1 MKPASVDA
9 GARAS
14 PSASYRRLLGY
25 ARAYWGFAAVAVL
38 GMAFDAAASG
48 GFAYL
53 IKPMLD
59 DLFVARDAD
68 VIRWLPLALVG
79 IFVLRGIGTYAT
91 DYSMARVGRGVVR
104 DLRIAVFAHYQQLPA
119 SWFDREPSGQIIAR
133 VIYSAEQ
140 VAQAAADAV
149 KVIVLDC
156 LLVIAMVS
164 VMLWHS
170 VSLTLYLFIM
180 APLAGVVWQFVG
192 KRFRRINRQ
201 IQGAVGEVTGMVEEA
216 VDGHR
221 EVRIYG
227 GQAHEARRF
236 GEVVERNFRLNLKV
250 AATSALSTS
259 TIQLIAASVLAAIIW
274 RATRP
279 DLLDAMS
286 PGTFMSLITAMLV
299 MLPSLKRLTTV
310 QAMLGRGIVAAQDL
324 FAVLDTPAEADRG
337 SRALDKAQGDI
348 EFAGV
353 SLNYADASALAL
365 DRVSLRCA
373 PGTVTALVGRSGSG
387 KSSLVSLLPRFYEP
401 SAGAVRLDGHALAE
415 YRLADLRAQIALVS
429 QRVVL
434 FAGSIAD
441 NIAFGALRRCSRD
454 EIEAAAEAAN
464 AMEFIRLLP
473 QGLDS
478 PVGEG
483 GALLSGGQRQRIA
496 IARALLKNA
505 PILIL
510 DEATSALDSES
521 ERLIQDAL
529 ARLMRDRTTLVIA
542 HRLSTIEHA
551 DQIVVLDAGRVVET
565 GSHAEL
571 LARGGMYASLHR
583 LQFSEA
589 MGGGSEHPSVDDS
602 GTDATR

>member
-1 MKPASVDA
+1 MSETPAAV
-9 GARAS
+9 AS
-14 PSASYRRLLGY
+14 SASAAASYRRLLRH
-25 ARAYWGFAAVAVL
+25 ARAYWMFAAVAVL

-59 DLFVARDAD
+59 DLFVARDPD
-68 VIRWLPLALVG
+68 VIRWLPVALVG
-79 IFVLRGIGTYAT
+79 IFVLRGLATYAT

-104 DLRIAVFAHYQQLPA
+104 DLRMAVFSHYQQLPA

-149 KVIVLDC
+149 KVLVLDS
-156 LLVIAMVS
+156 LLVIAMIS

-180 APLAGVVWQFVG
+180 APLAGLVWRFVG

-227 GQAHEARRF
+227 GQAGEAQRF
-236 GEVVERNFRLNLKV
+236 HEVVERNFRLNLKV

-274 RATRP
+274 RATQP
-279 DLLDAMS
+279 DLLDTMS

-324 FAVLDTPAEADRG
+324 FAVLDTPVEADRG
-337 SRALDKAQGDI
+337 ARTLGRARGDI
-348 EFAGV
+348 EFESV
-353 SLNYADASALAL
+353 SLNYGETSVPALGG
-365 DRVSLRCA
+365 VSLRCA

-401 SAGAVRLDGHALAE
+401 SAGAVRLDGFELAD

-434 FAGSIAD
+434 FAGSVAD
-441 NIAFGALRRCSRD
+441 NIAFGALRSCSRA
-454 EIEAAAEAAN
+454 EVEAAAEAAN
-464 AMEFIRLLP
+464 AMEFIRQLP

-478 PVGEG
+478 QVGEG

-529 ARLMRDRTTLVIA
+529 TRLMRDRTTLVIA
-542 HRLSTIEHA
+542 HRLSTVEHA
-551 DQIVVLDAGRVVET
+551 DQIAVLESGRIIEA
-565 GSHAEL
+565 GSHAGL
-571 LARGGMYASLHR
+571 LEQGGMYASLHR
-583 LQFSEA
+583 LQFNEA
-589 MGGGSEHPSVDDS
+589 AVGE
-602 GTDATR
+602 